1 MTFFDKEVSIL
12 AYIHKLDI
20 DEEREK
26 AFKKL
31 KVTNISDFLK
41 KKKIQTDGAN
51 EKKKYLETVSQK
63 FISGDTLNY
72 KTMTIEDRI
81 KMKLAEHG
89 LGVEFDSKVVG
100 RFSSSLS
107 MSINCWPQR

>member
-1 MTFFDKEVSIL
+1 MTR
-12 AYIHKLDI
+12 
-20 DEEREK
+20 REK
-26 AFKKL
+26 SFKKL

-41 KKKIQTDGAN
+41 KKIQTDGAM
-51 EKKKYLETVSQK
+51 KKYLETVSQK

-100 RFSSSLS
+100 GSVVLY
-107 MSINCWPQR
+107 PL